1 MKSKEEPKLDTVGKE
16 FYETADMTITVIRS
30 KEEIEQLANK
40 YSSLGQ
46 AAGLTHREY
55 TLENIAY
62 RRGYEQC
69 QEDMLE
75 FLETEIKRAYQYG
88 QTNAQMMEAGLERD
102 EVEEYVSF
110 RMLSFK
116 KKYYE

>member
-1 MKSKEEPKLDTVGKE
+1 M
-16 FYETADMTITVIRS
+16 RS

-46 AAGLTHREY
+46 AAGLSNREY

-69 QEDMLE
+69 QEDMAD
-75 FLETEIKRAYQYG
+75 EIKKLNEIINKHCTCFGRYICDNCIEQ
-88 QTNAQMMEAGLERD
+88 D
-102 EVEEYVSF
+102 
-110 RMLSFK
+110 
-116 KKYYE
+116 

>member
-1 MKSKEEPKLDTVGKE
+1 M
-16 FYETADMTITVIRS
+16 RS

-46 AAGLTHREY
+46 AAGLSNREY

-69 QEDMLE
+69 QEDMADEIQSLNMKVKTFDNVTGDTLQNCND
-75 FLETEIKRAYQYG
+75 FL
-88 QTNAQMMEAGLERD
+88 QTIDSSLIISITPLYNTILGG
-102 EVEEYVSF
+102 VIYVVF
-110 RMLSFK
+110 YNDK
-116 KKYYE
+116 PNKQD

>member
-1 MKSKEEPKLDTVGKE
+1 MK
-16 FYETADMTITVIRS
+16 S

-46 AAGLTHREY
+46 AAGLSNREY

-69 QEDMLE
+69 QEDMADN
-75 FLETEIKRAYQYG
+75 FLSLI
-88 QTNAQMMEAGLERD
+88 
-102 EVEEYVSF
+102 EEYREKELPDRNVPYHYEAEISSGLNF
-110 RMLSFK
+110 LIQFIKNK
-116 KKYYE
+116 KD